1 MSTSL
6 MYDINHILDEELIT
20 KNNLV
25 ATLPSWGEYF
35 EVSLQIWVG
44 SSPDP
49 KDGWTELLRFT
60 TTEKDC
66 CSVGDRIPAIFVYSD
81 GYIHVTSQVGTNK
94 NFATNVNIKLK
105 TWIKVDIKQY
115 PENGKVIIDY
125 VVDDQDH
132 LIF

>member
-1 MSTSL
+1 MY
-6 MYDINHILDEELIT
+6 MYDRIYILDEEPVT
-20 KNNLV
+20 KDNLV

-35 EVSLQIWVG
+35 EVSLQIWVESHKPG
-44 SSPDP
+44 VS
-49 KDGWTELLRFT
+49 ELLRFT

-125 VVDDQDH
+125 VVDYQDH